1 MTAEAMTFETKQSP
15 WWLILMGGILNL
27 IIGVLLLTVP
37 VKTVLL
43 LVLALGIYWMISG
56 IFTLVGM
63 FVDHTAWGWKLFV
76 GLLGIIAGIVI
87 LRNPLM
93 GAIVI
98 PQTIV
103 LLVGIQGLLAGG
115 AMLVMAFQ
123 GGGWGAGILGALSM
137 VFGFILMF
145 NYWRLGSVVALVWV
159 TAVFA
164 LVGGIIQIIQ
174 AFRQRSD

>member
-123 GGGWGAGILGALSM
+123 GGGWGAGILGVLSM
-137 VFGFILMF
+137 VFGFVLMF

-159 TAVFA
+159 TAIFA
-164 LVGGIIQIIQ
+164 LVGGVIQIFQ
-174 AFRQRSD
+174 AFRQRSE

>member
-1 MTAEAMTFETKQSP
+1 
-15 WWLILMGGILNL
+15 
-27 IIGVLLLTVP
+27 
-37 VKTVLL
+37 
-43 LVLALGIYWMISG
+43 
-56 IFTLVGM
+56 
-63 FVDHTAWGWKLFV
+63 
-76 GLLGIIAGIVI
+76 
-87 LRNPLM
+87 
-93 GAIVI
+93 
-98 PQTIV
+98 
-103 LLVGIQGLLAGG
+103 
-115 AMLVMAFQ
+115 MLVMAFQ